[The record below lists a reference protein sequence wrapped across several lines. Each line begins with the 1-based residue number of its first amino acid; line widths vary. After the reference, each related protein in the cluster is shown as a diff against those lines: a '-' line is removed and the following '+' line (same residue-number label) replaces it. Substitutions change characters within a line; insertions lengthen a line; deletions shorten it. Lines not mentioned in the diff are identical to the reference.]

1 MNHPKFTLPLKL
13 NFLQIYKNNYFRKY
27 IKNKDDYYYGFSLKK
42 NEGTNKDLNNSYFRF
57 IPKYESEKDINFK
70 IAKFICLNKKFIL
83 KNFWKFLF
91 NRNKF
96 IKSYIKNFGNHKE
109 NFFLEMDNT
118 FKFLFNLQNIIY
130 FLHFLNIKKLK
141 IDFFQLEFYFENTQT
156 DNSILVKNTI
166 LDVKLDLCKADINTF
181 NLLISKINKI
191 FNLDILTDSNFLNKV
206 LLNDASHH
214 LGGFNYIKNDK
225 KTLINKNLQ
234 ISKYN
239 NIYVCSS
246 SIFPTA
252 GSVNPNL
259 TIAALGIRL
268 SEFLNN
274 K

>member
-1 MNHPKFTLPLKL
+1 MSLFYQFLKLPL
-13 NFLQIYKNNYFRKY
+13 
-27 IKNKDDYYYGFSLKK
+27 
-42 NEGTNKDLNNSYFRF
+42 
-57 IPKYESEKDINFK
+57 
-70 IAKFICLNKKFIL
+70 
-83 KNFWKFLF
+83 
-91 NRNKF
+91 
-96 IKSYIKNFGNHKE
+96 
-109 NFFLEMDNT
+109 
-118 FKFLFNLQNIIY
+118 
-130 FLHFLNIKKLK
+130 
-141 IDFFQLEFYFENTQT
+141 
-156 DNSILVKNTI
+156 
-166 LDVKLDLCKADINTF
+166 
-181 NLLISKINKI
+181 